1 LYSLCFSENVC
12 WKTGLARSPKSHPS
26 SSVDGGD
33 KREKGR
39 KQETGKT
46 KHKKIEN
53 FLRHNAT
60 LFQIE
65 SSIKHLD
72 HRQISTYNA
81 KNHSDVSSHA
91 IWRLHASQGDSSSHP
106 ETAVDEIQEWS
117 VKLLSSTVEP
127 KRYTAAAA
135 VI

>member
-1 LYSLCFSENVC
+1 MFAGRRDSLARQKVIHHHQSTEGIREKKGGSRKLEKQNTKKSKTSCVITQLCF
-12 WKTGLARSPKSHPS
+12 K
-26 SSVDGGD
+26 
-33 KREKGR
+33 
-39 KQETGKT
+39 
-46 KHKKIEN
+46 
-53 FLRHNAT
+53 
-60 LFQIE
+60 